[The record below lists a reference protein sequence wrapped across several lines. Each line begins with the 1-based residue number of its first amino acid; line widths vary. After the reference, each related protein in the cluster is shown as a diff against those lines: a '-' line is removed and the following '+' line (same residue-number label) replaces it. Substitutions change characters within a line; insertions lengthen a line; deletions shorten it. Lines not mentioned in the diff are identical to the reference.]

1 VPPARTALPVVLRR
15 PVLASSVIV
24 LAMQSP
30 PPVFL
35 KWPKFRMRVRAAE
48 MTLEIVTEP
57 LAVRLTE
64 DGPIAV
70 PSAMAHASTA
80 TRMHVINR
88 RISCS
93 LS

>member
-1 VPPARTALPVVLRR
+1 
-15 PVLASSVIV
+15 
-24 LAMQSP
+24 
-30 PPVFL
+30 
-35 KWPKFRMRVRAAE
+35 MRVRAAE